1 MEIDPQM
8 WSLIKPQVSAI
19 WITIQSPV
27 TGRPPPVQGSEP
39 SMQIFITDESLVMAV
54 LDVVPSD
61 TIDTVKSK
69 YKIQKNRTFE
79 EQTLT
84 FGGRHLEDSRT
95 LSDYGISSQSIIQ
108 CTNTEIEM
116 VVRKPVIYISSPTI
130 VHAHVSLQLNAAW
143 SFSAIYPTAKINSEE
158 DGRQGILWDVV
169 VKPDGTLT
177 DVASGSEISY
187 LYWEAK

>member
-1 MEIDPQM
+1 M
-8 WSLIKPQVSAI
+8 WSLIKPQINAI

-27 TGRPPPVQGSEP
+27 TGRPPRVQGSEP
-39 SMQIFITDESLVMAV
+39 LMQIFITDESGAMTT

-61 TIDTVKSK
+61 TIDTVKTK
-69 YKIQKNRTFE
+69 YKNKIGRID

-95 LSDYGISSQSIIQ
+95 LSDYGISSQATISSQSSIQ
-108 CTNTEIEM
+108 RYPFAA
-116 VVRKPVIYISSPTI
+116 RKPVIYISSPTT